1 MAKTTKATKRFI
13 SSGKLKQQIEQ
24 RHKQRKVKQ
33 VIAKRKG
40 PAGKGRTNGKGK
52 EAANDDDEDDDAKK
66 GAGDD
71 DDDQLNGMT
80 VDDFLGAGFMNGDD
94 APEGGDSDEE
104 EEGEEDEVDD
114 DQSFASVDELEG
126 DEEAHKMDL
135 ERLKE
140 TDPEFY
146 KYLQQNDKELLE
158 FGNEVEEDEGQ
169 DDGEDE
175 EMADDEEAEE
185 IEEEGP
191 VAPPAGKEVTKEML
205 RAWQKALLEHRSLR
219 SLRRMLLAFR
229 AAAHMNEEDGSEY
242 AYSIG
247 SSSVFNKLVVT
258 ALKYTPIVLS
268 HHLPYKTLPDGR
280 YKPPAQNKKHAT
292 LQKMILS
299 YFNNILHLLEQLPDG
314 DMKVLVLSDS
324 AKVIPYIVSSRKVVR
339 DYLKLLLE
347 LWSSGT
353 DDTRMTAL
361 LAIRRLAA
369 SQDQS
374 ILDMCLKGTYVSLV
388 RSSRSTTIHTLP
400 SINLMKNSASEI
412 YMIDHEA
419 AYQHAF
425 RYIRQL
431 AIHLRESMKVKS
443 KEAYKAVYNW
453 QYVHSLDFWSIVLAK
468 ACDKD
473 AQAASGEESALHA
486 LIYPLV
492 QVTIGAIK
500 LIPTPRY
507 FPLHLHCLRS
517 LLHLIRHT
525 GVFVPLSP
533 FILQIITSSEF
544 SHKPK
549 PSTQR
554 PLDLEIFIRVPAPYL
569 RTRLYQEALAD
580 ECAYLLGAWFATAG
594 NSIAFPELA
603 VPVTILVRRTM
614 KKTNSQKLTSTF
626 KPLVERLE
634 DHSKWM
640 EKKRSGVSF
649 GPADRSDVQHFQS
662 SIDVADSPIGKWMKV
677 QRKARE
683 KRKAVLEKARL
694 GGSEMVES

>member
-13 SSGKLKQQIEQ
+13 TSGKLKQQIEQ

-33 VIAKRKG
+33 TIAKRKG
-40 PAGKGRTNGKGK
+40 PTGKGRPDGKGK
-52 EAANDDDEDDDAKK
+52 EPAADDA
-66 GAGDD
+66 GEDENEGDEEEGD
-71 DDDQLNGMT
+71 GQFNGMT
-80 VDDFLGAGFMNGDD
+80 VDDFLGADFMKGDD
-94 APEGGDSDEE
+94 DAAEGDDSDED
-104 EEGEEDEVDD
+104 EGADEEDVDD
-114 DQSFASVDELEG
+114 NESFASVDELEG
-126 DEEAHKMDL
+126 DEEEHKMDL

-146 KYLQQNDKELLE
+146 KYLQENDKELLE
-158 FGNEVEEDEGQ
+158 FGDEEENEEDE
-169 DDGEDE
+169 DDEDIAEGEEDE
-175 EMADDEEAEE
+175 EMDEDE
-185 IEEEGP
+185 P
-191 VAPPAGKEVTKEML
+191 VAPPTGKDVTKEML
-205 RAWQKALLEHRSLR
+205 KAWQKSLLEQRSLR
-219 SLRRMLLAFR
+219 ALRRMLLAFR
-229 AAAHMNEEDGSEY
+229 AAAHMNEEDGTEY

-280 YKPPAQNKKHAT
+280 YKPPAQTKKHAT

-299 YFNNILHLLEQLPDG
+299 YFNNILHLLDQLPDG

-324 AKVIPYIVSSRKVVR
+324 AKVIPYIVSSRKVVK
-339 DYLKLLLE
+339 DYLKLLLD

-353 DDTRMTAL
+353 DDVRMTAL

-388 RSSRSTTIHTLP
+388 GSSRATTVHTLP

-412 YMIDHEA
+412 YALDHEA

-443 KEAYKAVYNW
+443 KESYKAVYNW
-453 QYVHSLDFWSIVLAK
+453 QYVHSLDFWAIVLAK
-468 ACDKD
+468 TCDQH
-473 AQAASGEESALHA
+473 AQAASGEESPLYA

-517 LLHLIRHT
+517 LLHLIQHT

-544 SHKPK
+544 THKPK

-554 PLDLEIFIRVPAPYL
+554 PLDLDIFIRVPAPYV
-569 RTRLYQEALAD
+569 RTRLYQDALAE
-580 ECAYLLGAWFATAG
+580 ECAYLLGAWFETAA
-594 NSIAFPELA
+594 NSIALPELA
-603 VPVTILVRRTM
+603 VPASILLRRTM
-614 KKTNSQKLTSTF
+614 KKTNSQKLTTTF
-626 KPLVERLE
+626 KPVVERLD
-634 DHSKWM
+634 DHAKWV
-640 EKKRSGVSF
+640 EKKRAAVAF
-649 GPADRSDVQHFQS
+649 GPADRSDVQRFEAA
-662 SIDVADSPIGKWMKV
+662 IEVADSPIGKWMKV

-683 KRKAVLEKARL
+683 KRKAVLEKARE
-694 GGSEMVES
+694 GGSEMIDS